1 MHVDT
6 RTLTTSINRVGYLYM
21 YIYIYISEETL
32 DPNSDYAL
40 VEVVEVIFEFQA
52 QTNTE
57 LTVSVGDQLV
67 VTKQNEYGW
76 WEGYH
81 VDDPSKR
88 GLFPANY
95 VQAMA
100 EKKLVKK
107 SSIPAD
113 MPVLIG
119 EGGGGAATSPCCC
132 NTFPLPPFLP
142 PIPPL
147 SSSFLSPPHKASLS
161 HKHEQPPCEVRTHI
175 SFSAGASLL
184 D

>member
-1 MHVDT
+1 
-6 RTLTTSINRVGYLYM
+6 M

-119 EGGGGAATSPCCC
+119 EGGGWGGYVSLLLQYVPPP
-132 NTFPLPPFLP
+132 PLPPP
-142 PIPPL
+142 NTP
-147 SSSFLSPPHKASLS
+147 
-161 HKHEQPPCEVRTHI
+161 
-175 SFSAGASLL
+175 SLL
-184 D
+184 LLPFSSPQSFFVSQARTTPV